1 MRTERAFVVLVVLVL
16 AGFSGWWVG
25 ADAAPRFTHTL
36 SLVRGESVF
45 VECARNA
52 LSMSRLPDP
61 ALAVVLV
68 CYDDKPGAAPSSG
81 PSAVKW
87 NGTND

>member
-1 MRTERAFVVLVVLVL
+1 MRTERALVVLVVLVL

-25 ADAAPRFTHTL
+25 ADAAPRYTHTL

-45 VECARNA
+45 VECNRSA

-68 CYDDKPGAAPSSG
+68 CYDEKPGETPSG
-81 PSAVKW
+81 GAHAVKW
-87 NGTND
+87 ERNDD